1 LCSIKITIPGNLDC
15 CHGDNY
21 AATVTAKTA
30 ATIVIPTRDRPG
42 YLEVALRS
50 IAPQARAAGA
60 EMIVVDDAGG
70 TPAVGALVGR
80 FGARYVAQPRPLG
93 LNVARN
99 TGVEHASGELVVF
112 VDDDVEVA
120 PGWLAAL
127 LEASHRYPRAAVF
140 TGPIR
145 ARLEGRPPRSCG
157 REKPPLTTLEL
168 GAQDRET
175 AYAWGANMAIRR
187 AALERVGRFDATIAD
202 GGDEQEWQDRLA
214 ASYGQP
220 AAAIYVAGAALDHR
234 RSGPDTRL
242 GALARTAHAR
252 GRAARRFDVRS
263 GTAPAARSELL
274 TLAGCAGH
282 VLRRRCLGG
291 LVMVSHSAGRLRELA
306 AERAAGAASAPPSAS
321 ATPDGRSP
329 QPDFLSG
336 ASGTV
341 GGLDGLRRG
350 ALDLLDDARE
360 LTSGRRRR
368 LQEAARRLPPTRN
381 VLVLGVVRPERSALA
396 GAIRAELLRSRHHVE
411 IHTRHPDGLGKFENL
426 NLLLTEHPP
435 AGHDWLIVVDDDIS
449 LPAHFLDRFLLLAES
464 FSLDMAQPA
473 HRRRSHAAWAVTR
486 RAPGSALRE
495 TSFVEIGPLTALGPR
510 TWPALLP
517 FPPLRMGW
525 GLDLHWAAL
534 ARDRGWRL
542 GVLDAVPIAHLAA
555 PAADSYPREQALAEA
570 RSFLAQ
576 RPYLTASEAQ
586 RTLTTHRSFS

>member
-1 LCSIKITIPGNLDC
+1 
-15 CHGDNY
+15 
-21 AATVTAKTA
+21 
-30 ATIVIPTRDRPG
+30 VIPTRDRLG

-50 IAPQARAAGA
+50 IAPQAEAAGA
-60 EMIVVDDAGG
+60 EVIVVDDAGA
-70 TPAVGALVGR
+70 TPAARALAER

-93 LNVARN
+93 LNAARN
-99 TGVEHASGELVVF
+99 TGVEHAAGELLVF

-127 LEASHRYPRAAVF
+127 LEAAAGNPRVDVF

-145 ARLEGRPPRSCG
+145 ARLEGPAPRSCG
-157 REKPPLTTLEL
+157 REKPPLTTLDL
-168 GAQDRET
+168 GAEDRAT

-187 AALERVGRFDATIAD
+187 TAIERVGPFDATIAD

-214 ASYGQP
+214 ASQAPQRAG
-220 AAAIYVAGAALDHR
+220 AIYVAGAALDHR
-234 RSGPDTRL
+234 RSGRDTRL
-242 GALARTAHAR
+242 GRLARTAHAR
-252 GRAARRFDVRS
+252 GRAARRLDTRS
-263 GTAPAARSELL
+263 GAAPSARRELL
-274 TLAGCAGH
+274 TLAGCLGH
-282 VLRRRCLGG
+282 VLRRRCPAG

-306 AERAAGAASAPPSAS
+306 GERFAGGARGDGSARPSAGV
-321 ATPDGRSP
+321 APDGRSP

-360 LTSGRRRR
+360 LASGRRRR
-368 LQEAARRLPPTRN
+368 LEAAARRRPPTRT
-381 VLVLGVVRPERSALA
+381 VLVLGVVRTERWDLA
-396 GAIRAELLRSRHHVE
+396 ASIQAELLRSRHRVE
-411 IHTRHPDGLGKFENL
+411 IHTRPPEGLGKFENL
-426 NLLLTEHPP
+426 NLLLAEHPP
-435 AGHDWLIVVDDDIS
+435 AGHDWLIVIDDDIV
-449 LPAHFLDRFLLLAES
+449 LPTHFLDRFLLLAEG

-486 RAPGSALRE
+486 RSAGSALRE

-510 TWPALLP
+510 TWPVLLP

-542 GVLDAVPIAHLAA
+542 GVLDAVPIAHRAA
-555 PAADSYPREQALAEA
+555 PAADSYRREQALAEA

-586 RTLTTHRSFS
+586 RTLSTHRGFS